1 MSASMQDWRS
11 PVHAALHSSFIPFC
25 TLTMSSLPIWAAAHV
40 PDQTGRVAVVTGA
53 NSGIG
58 FETAR
63 ALALRGARVV
73 LACRNLD
80 KAHTAQARIL
90 AERPNAITQVLQL
103 DLADL
108 DSVAS
113 FADAFTSS
121 YDRLDVLI
129 NNAGVMALPER
140 RTTKQ
145 GFEMQLGVNV
155 LGHFAL
161 TGRLLPTALATSCS
175 RIVNVASLAHK
186 RGRIAFEDLQS
197 ERTYTPWDAYGQSKL
212 GNLVLALELQRRL
225 TTAGETDTMSVAS
238 HPGWTQTELGEDMM
252 NGSKFVALTFGTL
265 WPIVAMETWK
275 GALPSLVAA
284 TSSDTRPGD
293 YIGPNG
299 LGETRGVP
307 ARATKTIAA
316 ENPATGERLWAAC
329 EELTGV
335 TVELAPATIA

>member
-1 MSASMQDWRS
+1 M
-11 PVHAALHSSFIPFC
+11 
-25 TLTMSSLPIWAAAHV
+25 TSLPTWAAAHV
-40 PDQTGRVAVVTGA
+40 PEQTGRVAVITGA

-63 ALALRGARVV
+63 ALALRGAHVV
-73 LACRNLD
+73 MACRNLD
-80 KAHTAQARIL
+80 KARTAQARIL

-108 DSVAS
+108 DSVATFS
-113 FADAFTSS
+113 EAFTGA
-121 YDRLDVLI
+121 YDRLDLLI

-140 RTTKQ
+140 RTTAQ

-161 TGRLLPTALATSCS
+161 TGRLLPTVLATSGS

-197 ERTYTPWDAYGQSKL
+197 ERDYSPWVAYAQSKL
-212 GNLVLALELQRRL
+212 GNLVLAIELQRRL
-225 TTAGETDTMSVAS
+225 AAAGEDTLSVAS

-252 NGSKFVALTFGTL
+252 NGSKLVALTFSTL
-265 WPIVAMETWK
+265 WPIMAMETWK

-293 YIGPNG
+293 YIGPNK

-307 ARATKTIAA
+307 VRAEKTVAA
-316 ENPATGERLWAAC
+316 ENPATGARLWTAC

-335 TVELAPATIA
+335 TVELATEAASS

>member
-1 MSASMQDWRS
+1 M
-11 PVHAALHSSFIPFC
+11 
-25 TLTMSSLPIWAAAHV
+25 WAAAHV
-40 PDQTGRVAVVTGA
+40 PDQTGRVAIVTGA

-58 FETAR
+58 FETTR
-63 ALALRGARVV
+63 ALALRGAQVV
-73 LACRNLD
+73 MACRNLD
-80 KAHTAQARIL
+80 KARTAQARIL
-90 AERPNAITQVLQL
+90 AERPDARTQVLKL

-113 FADAFTSS
+113 FTDSFTSA
-121 YDRLDVLI
+121 YDRLDLLI

-161 TGRLLPTALATSCS
+161 TGRLLPTVLETPDS
-175 RIVNVASLAHK
+175 RVVTVSSLAHK

-197 ERTYTPWDAYGQSKL
+197 ERNYSPMGVYSQSKL
-212 GNLVLALELQRRL
+212 GNLVFALELQRRL
-225 TTAGETDTMSVAS
+225 TAAGETGTMSVAS

-252 NGSKFVALTFGTL
+252 NGSKAVALIFGAL
-265 WPIVAMETWK
+265 WPIMAMETWK

-299 LGETRGVP
+299 LGGTRGVP
-307 ARATKTIAA
+307 ARAEKTVAA
-316 ENPATGERLWAAC
+316 ENPATGERLWDAC
-329 EELTGV
+329 EKLTGV
-335 TVELAPATIA
+335 TVEMPVPA

>member
-1 MSASMQDWRS
+1 
-11 PVHAALHSSFIPFC
+11 
-25 TLTMSSLPIWAAAHV
+25 MSSLPVWAAAHV

-80 KAHTAQARIL
+80 KANTAQARIL
-90 AERPNAITQVLQL
+90 AERPSAITQVLRL
-103 DLADL
+103 DLASL
-108 DSVAS
+108 DSVAE
-113 FADAFTSS
+113 FASAFTSA
-121 YDRLDVLI
+121 YDRLDLLI
-129 NNAGVMALPER
+129 NNAGLMALPER

-161 TGRLLPTALATSCS
+161 TGRLLPTALATPGS
-175 RIVNVASLAHK
+175 RIVTVSSLAHK

-197 ERTYTPWDAYGQSKL
+197 EREYSPWGAYSQSKL
-212 GNLVLALELQRRL
+212 GDLVFALELQRRL
-225 TTAGETDTMSVAS
+225 TAAGADTMSVAS
-238 HPGWTQTELGEDMM
+238 HPGWTQTELGEDMVE
-252 NGSKFVALTFGTL
+252 GSKLVGMVFGAI
-265 WPIVAMETWK
+265 WPVVAMETWK

-284 TSSDTRPGD
+284 TSSDVRPGD

-299 LGETRGVP
+299 FGEQRGVP
-307 ARATKTIAA
+307 ARASKTAAA
-316 ENPATGERLWAAC
+316 ENPATGERLWEAC
-329 EELTGV
+329 ETLTGV
-335 TVELAPATIA
+335 SIELAPETVG

>member
-1 MSASMQDWRS
+1 
-11 PVHAALHSSFIPFC
+11 
-25 TLTMSSLPIWAAAHV
+25 MSSLPVWAAAHV

-73 LACRNLD
+73 MACRNLD

-90 AERPNAITQVLQL
+90 AESPNAITQVLQL

-108 DSVAS
+108 DSVAT
-113 FADAFTSS
+113 FVDHFTSS
-121 YDRLDVLI
+121 YDRLDALI

-140 RTTKQ
+140 RETTQ
-145 GFEMQLGVNV
+145 GFEMQFGVNV

-161 TGRLLPTALATSCS
+161 TGRLLPLALATRGS

-197 ERTYTPWDAYGQSKL
+197 EHGYSPMEAYSQSKL
-212 GNLVLALELQRRL
+212 GNLVLALELQRKL
-225 TTAGETDTMSVAS
+225 NAAGETDTMSVAS

-252 NGSKFVALTFGTL
+252 NGSKLVAVVFGTL
-265 WPIVAMETWK
+265 WPLVAMETWK
-275 GALPSLVAA
+275 GALPSLVAG
-284 TSSDTRPGD
+284 TSSDVRPGD

-299 LGETRGVP
+299 FGEQRGVP
-307 ARATKTIAA
+307 ARATKTAAA
-316 ENPATGERLWAAC
+316 ENPATGKRLWAAC
-329 EELTGV
+329 EKLTGV
-335 TVELAPATIA
+335 TVELASAPAR

>member
-1 MSASMQDWRS
+1 
-11 PVHAALHSSFIPFC
+11 
-25 TLTMSSLPIWAAAHV
+25 MSSLPIWAAAHV

-73 LACRNLD
+73 LACRNLE
-80 KAHTAQARIL
+80 KARTAQARIL
-90 AERPNAITQVLQL
+90 SERPNAITQVLQL

-108 DSVAS
+108 DSVSTFAS
-113 FADAFTSS
+113 DFTAA
-121 YDRLDVLI
+121 YDRLDLLI

-140 RTTKQ
+140 SETEQ

-161 TGRLLPTALATSCS
+161 TGRLLPTILETPGS
-175 RIVNVASLAHK
+175 RVVTVSSLAHK

-197 ERTYTPWDAYGQSKL
+197 ERAYSPWGAYSQSKL
-212 GNLVLALELQRRL
+212 GDLVFALELQRRL
-225 TTAGETDTMSVAS
+225 TAAGSDTLSVAS
-238 HPGWTQTELGEDMM
+238 HPGWTSTELGEDMVEG
-252 NGSKFVALTFGTL
+252 NKVVGLVFGAL
-265 WPIVAMETWK
+265 WPVVAMDTWR

-284 TSSDTRPGD
+284 TSSDVRPGD

-307 ARATKTIAA
+307 ARAQKTAAA
-316 ENPATGERLWAAC
+316 ENPATGERLWAIC
-329 EELTGV
+329 EQLTGV
-335 TVELAPATIA
+335 TVEPAEATA

>member
-1 MSASMQDWRS
+1 
-11 PVHAALHSSFIPFC
+11 
-25 TLTMSSLPIWAAAHV
+25 MSSLPHWVAAHV
-40 PDQTGRVAVVTGA
+40 PGQTGRVAVVTGA

-63 ALALRGARVV
+63 GLALRGARVV
-73 LACRNLD
+73 LACRNLERGR
-80 KAHTAQARIL
+80 TAQARIL
-90 AERPNAITQVLQL
+90 AEKPDALTQVLHL

-108 DSVAS
+108 DSVTA
-113 FADAFTSS
+113 FAEDVASS
-121 YDRLDVLI
+121 YDRLDLLI
-129 NNAGVMALPER
+129 NNAGVMALPDR

-161 TGRLLPTALATSCS
+161 TGRLLPLALATSGS

-197 ERTYTPWDAYGQSKL
+197 EQAYDPWGAYSQSKL

-225 TTAGETDTMSVAS
+225 TDAGLTGAMSVAS

-252 NGSKFVALTFGTL
+252 DGSRLVALVFGTL

-299 LGETRGVP
+299 FGEQRGDP
-307 ARATKTIAA
+307 ARATKTAAA

-329 EELTGV
+329 EDLTGV
-335 TVELAPATIA
+335 TVELATSA